1 MKRLNEY
8 IKKENILGYLSMDL
22 DEEKLEQY
30 VDNDEFEEEKS
41 WNENVEDIE
50 DYIYKVIEEYNYLK
64 AFENEDTNFLL
75 EYIYGCEFDLEINKD
90 GTLDLIDLQGA
101 YLGGV
106 EDYKGFEEITGVAD
120 RLSISYLYDYYGI
133 NV

>member
-90 GTLDLIDLQGA
+90 GTLDLIDLQEV

-106 EDYKGFEEITGVAD
+106 ESYEGFEEITGVAD

>member
-90 GTLDLIDLQGA
+90 GTLDLIDLQEV

-106 EDYKGFEEITGVAD
+106 ESYEGFEEITGVVD